1 MASPAPLPEPAPPPT
16 EAELAPGASP
26 VEVLV
31 SELLTLRRRADEH
44 TSALRASQLA
54 VTQLTASVA
63 TLVEQQRKRDRSI
76 NLNSFVAYLLFTV
89 LLGGASY
96 FMYRSRVAG
105 LNAAPRTGDA
115 AALAAARSQLAAHSA
130 AADEAHRLY
139 QLGLAGQRD
148 AVASGLASSP
158 HQFTLTERAALAALA
173 QSPAAPPP
181 DDASGAGSASSAGS
195 AAPPPGDAPIVGGQ
209 LGAAIEAY
217 QRGDA
222 ASATEQLRAV
232 LAAAPSPA
240 DETTA
245 RYYLGMASA
254 KLGDVRTA
262 IAELRAALAGD
273 AKRIG
278 LVDTRYQLGL
288 LHEQV
293 GDQARAR
300 AAFDR
305 FATEHP
311 KHPLAVEAR
320 RRSAALGRPAGSAAA
335 P

>member
-1 MASPAPLPEPAPPPT
+1 MASPAPLPEPAPPP
-16 EAELAPGASP
+16 EPEPAPGANP
-26 VEVLV
+26 IEVLV

-54 VTQLTASVA
+54 VTQLTTSVA
-63 TLVEQQRKRDRSI
+63 TLVEQQRRRDRAI

-105 LNAAPRTGDA
+105 LEAAPRTGDA
-115 AALAAARSQLAAHSA
+115 AALAAARSQLAAQSA

-158 HQFTLTERAALAALA
+158 HHFTLTERAALAALA
-173 QSPAAPPP
+173 QSPAPPTTADGAEAGSAGAGAGTVAPPP
-181 DDASGAGSASSAGS
+181 S
-195 AAPPPGDAPIVGGQ
+195 DAPVVGGQ

-222 ASATEQLRAV
+222 AGATEQLRAV

-254 KLGDVRTA
+254 KLGDPRTA

-320 RRSAALGRPAGSAAA
+320 RRSAALGRPAGSAA
-335 P
+335 PP